1 MPLLAAWRRYCLSN
15 WVHIGFE
22 VALALVSVVLA
33 IYTFRLYNRFF
44 KGGFFGPSF
53 RILGF
58 SAFLLA
64 VAYVSDVIL
73 DLTGIKIGQLE
84 ISHFILSLSFLVAL
98 FYGIHSLYKAWTK
111 LVK

>member
-1 MPLLAAWRRYCLSN
+1 MLWPALWRRYCLSD

-22 VALALVSVVLA
+22 AALALVSVVLA
-33 IYTFRLYNRFF
+33 TYTFRLYNRFF
-44 KGGFFGPSF
+44 KGSFFGPSF

-64 VAYVSDVIL
+64 VAYVFDVIL
-73 DLTGIKIGQLE
+73 DLTGIKYAQLE
-84 ISHFILSLSFLVAL
+84 NFHFILSLAFLGAL

-111 LVK
+111 LGS

>member
-1 MPLLAAWRRYCLSN
+1 MSS

-22 VALALVSVVLA
+22 AALALVSMVLA
-33 IYTFRLYNRFF
+33 IYAFRLYNRFF
-44 KGGFFGPSF
+44 RGGFFGPSF

-64 VAYVSDVIL
+64 VAYASDVIL
-73 DLTGIKIGQLE
+73 DLTGIKSAQFE

-98 FYGIHSLYKAWTK
+98 FYGIHSLYKAWAR
-111 LVK
+111 LRS